1 MRRFLKEKMELYIN
15 SSKTDQYRQGAS
27 ILIAR
32 TGLTTCPVGMVER
45 YVAAGNVDLGSE
57 ERLFRAICVTKNGES
72 LRVSGSLSYTRM
84 REIVLAKLRE
94 LGYDAKKFGL
104 HSFRAGG
111 GGHRRQQTPQA
122 YWRGTSR
129 GMGGGS
135 PSQPRTDMSRIQR
148 RVGLRCHRVWEFDG
162 PLLVLIYLAIFVT
175 AIVVCSITCTAVLEP
190 ETSV

>member
-1 MRRFLKEKMELYIN
+1 MSSQKLKGCDVRFLKEKMELYIN

-111 GGHRRQQTPQA
+111 GGI
-122 YWRGTSR
+122 
-129 GMGGGS
+129 GGS
-135 PSQPRTDMSRIQR
+135 KRPRHIGEALQEARAVEVRVSQGRICQGFR
-148 RVGLRCHRVWEFDG
+148 GES
-162 PLLVLIYLAIFVT
+162 A
-175 AIVVCSITCTAVLEP
+175 
-190 ETSV
+190 